1 MSDFDCDPLF
11 SRIYLEMLEQ
21 MTAYS
26 ARRLGDIGLAED
38 VAQDTFAE
46 CWKNWEQG
54 QRVKHHPNPRGW
66 LWEALKIKLKK
77 MREDMEKVRTV
88 PLDELA
94 HPPAA
99 PVERRL
105 YLSDYLPPDTSRADR
120 RIVRLRLEE
129 MTDQSCDPELI
140 RLYLDV
146 LEEKEPLGLELD
158 PEASL
163 QRFLEERAGEESR
176 STPPEEPAAQAAVSR
191 PAGLRRFR
199 HFPRTLI
206 AAAVV
211 AVLFGLGS
219 MAGSSRLWESVVHLT
234 QGTLQIVPPGAS
246 QSGQTSAQP
255 PLEELEFTSLQEAL
269 DAYGIAEPLVPKWLP
284 EGFESL
290 GVTTNVDPDF
300 IRIAETYSYDE
311 KKIKI
316 MIRRYNSE
324 EALDKVSVEKED
336 EQQDVKYIRGGVE
349 HSVAQNRSI
358 YTASWTNGLNVVS
371 IIGDMT
377 EEELEQM
384 IDSIYT

>member
-1 MSDFDCDPLF
+1 MSEK
-11 SRIYLEMLEQ
+11 R
-21 MTAYS
+21 
-26 ARRLGDIGLAED
+26 
-38 VAQDTFAE
+38 VA
-46 CWKNWEQG
+46 
-54 QRVKHHPNPRGW
+54 
-66 LWEALKIKLKK
+66 
-77 MREDMEKVRTV
+77 
-88 PLDELA
+88 
-94 HPPAA
+94 
-99 PVERRL
+99 
-105 YLSDYLPPDTSRADR
+105 PPDGGSGDLVLIQRHLENLSAGEILEELD
-120 RIVRLRLEE
+120 VRMEE

-163 QRFLEERAGEESR
+163 QRFLEEHAGEESR

-219 MAGSSRLWESVVHLT
+219 MAGSSRLWESVVHLI

>member
-1 MSDFDCDPLF
+1 MSEK
-11 SRIYLEMLEQ
+11 R
-21 MTAYS
+21 
-26 ARRLGDIGLAED
+26 
-38 VAQDTFAE
+38 VA
-46 CWKNWEQG
+46 
-54 QRVKHHPNPRGW
+54 
-66 LWEALKIKLKK
+66 
-77 MREDMEKVRTV
+77 
-88 PLDELA
+88 
-94 HPPAA
+94 
-99 PVERRL
+99 
-105 YLSDYLPPDTSRADR
+105 PPDGGSGDLVLIQRHLENLSAGEILEELDAR
-120 RIVRLRLEE
+120 MEE

-176 STPPEEPAAQAAVSR
+176 STPPEEPAAQAAVAR

-246 QSGQTSAQP
+246 QPGQTSAQP

-269 DAYGIAEPLVPKWLP
+269 DAYGITEPLAPKWLP
-284 EGFESL
+284 EGFEGQ
-290 GVTTNVDPDF
+290 GVIINVDLDF
-300 IRIAETYSYDE
+300 IRIAEIYVLGE
-311 KKIKI
+311 REVKIT
-316 MIRRYNSE
+316 IRRYNSE
-324 EALDKVSVEKED
+324 EALDGLSFEKQNGQED
-336 EQQDVKYIRGGVE
+336 QKFIAGGVV
-349 HSVAQNRSI
+349 HSIAQNNAA
-358 YTASWTNGLNVVS
+358 YTASWTNGLNMVS
-371 IIGDMT
+371 IMGDVT

>member
-1 MSDFDCDPLF
+1 MSEK
-11 SRIYLEMLEQ
+11 R
-21 MTAYS
+21 
-26 ARRLGDIGLAED
+26 
-38 VAQDTFAE
+38 VA
-46 CWKNWEQG
+46 
-54 QRVKHHPNPRGW
+54 
-66 LWEALKIKLKK
+66 
-77 MREDMEKVRTV
+77 
-88 PLDELA
+88 
-94 HPPAA
+94 
-99 PVERRL
+99 
-105 YLSDYLPPDTSRADR
+105 PPDGGSGDLVLIQRHLENLSAGEILEELDAR
-120 RIVRLRLEE
+120 MEE

-146 LEEKEPLGLELD
+146 LEEREPLGLELD

-269 DAYGIAEPLVPKWLP
+269 DAYGITEPLAPKWLP
-284 EGFESL
+284 EGFEFAK
-290 GVTTNVDPDF
+290 VTVNFDAEF
-300 IRIAETYSYDE
+300 LRIAATYKDNGKE
-311 KKIKI
+311 AKIVV
-316 MIRRYNSE
+316 RRYNSK
-324 EALDKVSVEKED
+324 EALDRVSVEKENG
-336 EQQDVKYIRGGVE
+336 QQDVKYIRGGVE
-349 HSVAQNRSI
+349 HSIAQNRGF
-358 YTASWTNGLNVVS
+358 YTASWTNGLNIVS
-371 IIGDMT
+371 IAGSVT

>member
-1 MSDFDCDPLF
+1 MSEK
-11 SRIYLEMLEQ
+11 R
-21 MTAYS
+21 
-26 ARRLGDIGLAED
+26 
-38 VAQDTFAE
+38 VA
-46 CWKNWEQG
+46 
-54 QRVKHHPNPRGW
+54 
-66 LWEALKIKLKK
+66 
-77 MREDMEKVRTV
+77 
-88 PLDELA
+88 
-94 HPPAA
+94 
-99 PVERRL
+99 
-105 YLSDYLPPDTSRADR
+105 PPDGGSGDLVLIQRHLENLSAGEILKELDAR
-120 RIVRLRLEE
+120 MEE

-163 QRFLEERAGEESR
+163 QRFLEERAGEE

-269 DAYGIAEPLVPKWLP
+269 DAYGIAEPLAPKWLP
-284 EGFESL
+284 EGFEGQ
-290 GVTTNVDPDF
+290 GVTTDVDPDL
-300 IRIAETYSYDE
+300 IRIAEIYKCNE
-311 KKIKI
+311 KEIQLV
-316 MIRRYNSE
+316 IRRYNSE

-371 IIGDMT
+371 IIGDVT
-377 EEELEQM
+377 EEEL
-384 IDSIYT
+384 

>member
-1 MSDFDCDPLF
+1 MSEK
-11 SRIYLEMLEQ
+11 R
-21 MTAYS
+21 
-26 ARRLGDIGLAED
+26 
-38 VAQDTFAE
+38 VA
-46 CWKNWEQG
+46 
-54 QRVKHHPNPRGW
+54 
-66 LWEALKIKLKK
+66 
-77 MREDMEKVRTV
+77 
-88 PLDELA
+88 
-94 HPPAA
+94 
-99 PVERRL
+99 
-105 YLSDYLPPDTSRADR
+105 PPDGGSGDLVLIQRHLENLSAGEILKELDAR
-120 RIVRLRLEE
+120 MEE

-163 QRFLEERAGEESR
+163 QRF
-176 STPPEEPAAQAAVSR
+176 
-191 PAGLRRFR
+191 
-199 HFPRTLI
+199 
-206 AAAVV
+206 
-211 AVLFGLGS
+211 
-219 MAGSSRLWESVVHLT
+219 
-234 QGTLQIVPPGAS
+234 
-246 QSGQTSAQP
+246 
-255 PLEELEFTSLQEAL
+255 LEELEFTSLQEAL

>member
-1 MSDFDCDPLF
+1 MSEK
-11 SRIYLEMLEQ
+11 R
-21 MTAYS
+21 
-26 ARRLGDIGLAED
+26 
-38 VAQDTFAE
+38 VA
-46 CWKNWEQG
+46 
-54 QRVKHHPNPRGW
+54 
-66 LWEALKIKLKK
+66 
-77 MREDMEKVRTV
+77 
-88 PLDELA
+88 
-94 HPPAA
+94 
-99 PVERRL
+99 
-105 YLSDYLPPDTSRADR
+105 PPDGGSGDLVLIQRHLENLSAGEILEELDAR
-120 RIVRLRLEE
+120 MEE

-269 DAYGIAEPLVPKWLP
+269 DAYGITEPLVPKWLP
-284 EGFESL
+284 EGFESRD
-290 GVTTNVDPDF
+290 VIISVDPDF
-300 IRIAETYSYDE
+300 IRIIAVYQYGE
-311 KKIKI
+311 KEIKVTV
-316 MIRRYNSE
+316 RRYNSE
-324 EALDKVSVEKED
+324 DALERFSLEKQEG
-336 EQQDVKYIRGGVE
+336 QQDTKYTKDTLKMVWCTQLRKIMRLARHRGLM
-349 HSVAQNRSI
+349 
-358 YTASWTNGLNVVS
+358 GL
-371 IIGDMT
+371 IWHLLWEM
-377 EEELEQM
+377 
-384 IDSIYT
+384 

>member
-1 MSDFDCDPLF
+1 MSEK
-11 SRIYLEMLEQ
+11 R
-21 MTAYS
+21 
-26 ARRLGDIGLAED
+26 
-38 VAQDTFAE
+38 VA
-46 CWKNWEQG
+46 
-54 QRVKHHPNPRGW
+54 
-66 LWEALKIKLKK
+66 
-77 MREDMEKVRTV
+77 
-88 PLDELA
+88 
-94 HPPAA
+94 
-99 PVERRL
+99 
-105 YLSDYLPPDTSRADR
+105 PPDGGSGDLVLIQRNLENLSAGEILEELDAR
-120 RIVRLRLEE
+120 MEE

-269 DAYGIAEPLVPKWLP
+269 DAYGITEPLVPKWLP
-284 EGFESL
+284 EGFESRD
-290 GVTTNVDPDF
+290 VIISVDPDF
-300 IRIAETYSYDE
+300 IRIIAVYQYGE
-311 KKIKI
+311 KEIKVTV
-316 MIRRYNSE
+316 RRYNSE
-324 EALDKVSVEKED
+324 DALERFSLEKQEG
-336 EQQDVKYIRGGVE
+336 QQDTKYTKDGVV
-349 HSVAQNRSI
+349 HSIAQNNAAC
-358 YTASWTNGLNVVS
+358 TASWTNGLNMAS
-371 IIGDMT
+371 IMGDVT